1 MSGGRG
7 TPQIFEES
15 RKEKSPFPDSKSS
28 LTQKCTQKIV
38 TEKIAPFQSCTVYFD
53 EGADRIKFPI
63 VKSGKMAVG
72 KEREISLLPPTLK
85 ARLACDSAAPP
96 KTHLLPPSQGS
107 SSSFPRTF
115 HFLLFAAAAGERE
128 ERRRRERRITSKRFA
143 QHVKTKTAKEI
154 RVQNFFKVSRRKSA
168 INLPAKKF
176 RGMSGRIERER
187 RLLV

>member
-72 KEREISLLPPTLK
+72 KGREISLLPPTLK
-85 ARLACDSAAPP
+85 ARLACDSAAPQ
-96 KTHLLPPSQGS
+96 KLIFLRLKVPPSPFLELFIFS
-107 SSSFPRTF
+107 SSPPPR
-115 HFLLFAAAAGERE
+115 ERE
-128 ERRRRERRITSKRFA
+128 RKGEGGRGELHRRDSPNMSKRKLPKKFES
-143 QHVKTKTAKEI
+143 KT
-154 RVQNFFKVSRRKSA
+154 FFKVSRRKSA